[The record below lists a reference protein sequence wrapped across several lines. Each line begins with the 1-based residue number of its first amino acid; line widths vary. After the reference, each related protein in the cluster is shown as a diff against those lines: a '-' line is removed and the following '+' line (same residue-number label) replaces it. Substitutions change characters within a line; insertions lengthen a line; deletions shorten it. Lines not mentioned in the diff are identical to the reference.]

1 MGEKTRESHGGWQVD
16 GRWMER
22 EWEGANY
29 CNRVNARR
37 EEGRGIYGSLW
48 GILPQRCL
56 THEATTEIIPH
67 LPPSSTA
74 QTIPYHT
81 RLALYGQF
89 QMTPTITVRKT
100 ATSTFPLLRHPPPNQ
115 PYRLPSTTTPL
126 ADLPTGR
133 CASRSTAWCWFV
145 GMGDADA
152 VRVMRLRGCVV
163 GWYGGGAWWEARW
176 KGDRRLGA
184 RW

>member
-1 MGEKTRESHGGWQVD
+1 MGIPGHPWTVYVTVSMGASWLILGAAAVGDVGMHPWVKRRESHMGD
-16 GRWMER
+16 G
-22 EWEGANY
+22 
-29 CNRVNARR
+29 RVNARR

-126 ADLPTGR
+126 ADLPTGH
-133 CASRSTAWCWFV
+133 CASRSTAWC
-145 GMGDADA
+145 
-152 VRVMRLRGCVV
+152 
-163 GWYGGGAWWEARW
+163 
-176 KGDRRLGA
+176 
-184 RW
+184 